1 MMSLVRN
8 EASIMSEATKRSTI
22 YFDAQLHAALR
33 LKAVHSDRSVSEIV
47 NDAVRASLAEDS
59 EDLAAFEDRVAEPTL
74 SYEELLA
81 DLKTHGKL

>member
-1 MMSLVRN
+1 MN
-8 EASIMSEATKRSTI
+8 EAIKRSTI

-47 NDAVRASLAEDS
+47 NDAVRASLAEDA

>member
-1 MMSLVRN
+1 MN
-8 EASIMSEATKRSTI
+8 EATKRSTI

-47 NDAVRASLAEDS
+47 NDAVRVSLAEDA

>member
-1 MMSLVRN
+1 MN
-8 EASIMSEATKRSTI
+8 EATKRSTI

-33 LKAVHSDRSVSEIV
+33 LKAVHSDRSVSAIV
-47 NDAVRASLAEDS
+47 NDAVRVSLAEDA
-59 EDLAAFEDRVAEPTL
+59 EDLAAFEDRIAEPTL

>member
-1 MMSLVRN
+1 ML
-8 EASIMSEATKRSTI
+8 
-22 YFDAQLHAALR
+22 QLHAALR
-33 LKAVHSDRSVSEIV
+33 LKAHSDRSVSKIV
-47 NDAVRASLAEDS
+47 NDAVRASLAEDA